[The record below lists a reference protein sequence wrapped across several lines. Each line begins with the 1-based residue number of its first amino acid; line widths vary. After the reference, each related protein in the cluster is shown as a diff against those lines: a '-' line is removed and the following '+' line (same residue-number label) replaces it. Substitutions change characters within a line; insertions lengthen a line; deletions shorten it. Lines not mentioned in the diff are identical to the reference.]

1 VISISR
7 RRLARYGADE
17 LLAGK
22 SPRQVAKQLAAVM
35 ILTKREKQTDLLVAD
50 IAWELEARGK
60 MATATVTT
68 ASPLTDS
75 LRREIVNFI
84 TKSAQVNNAT
94 LEERVDKSVLGGVRI
109 ETEAHSWDK
118 TARRRL
124 MDIRE
129 AF

>member
-1 VISISR
+1 MISISR

-35 ILTKREKQTDLLVAD
+35 VLTKREKQIDLLAAD
-50 IAWELEARGK
+50 IAWELESRGK
-60 MATATVTT
+60 FATAMVTT
-68 ASPLTDS
+68 ASPLSDR
-75 LRREIVNFI
+75 LRREIISFI
-84 TKSAQVNNAT
+84 KKAAKVDDAILQEQVDRT
-94 LEERVDKSVLGGVRI
+94 VLGGVRI

-118 TARRRL
+118 TARKRL